1 MKDAGMASFPL
12 VPAGGARARSSVVRR
27 RRDWTR
33 FVERARLARLAR
45 CPSMAFSTTTTTTT
59 TEARRGDGDDDGD
72 DAKDDALDATT
83 TEDEEDD
90 DRIVMP
96 GDDRRRR
103 PTTTK
108 TSTPKTKTT
117 RVDVDV
123 DGDSDDDE
131 LGRIESAL
139 AGHDGT
145 WHLRAN
151 RVGRGTRRAVYAVVF
166 APGVPVRAQA
176 HVDSAVVRYVRAGE
190 RVVGTSVTS
199 DGWLELLGRDDAGGN
214 VEGSAGWMLTRHPE
228 HGALLERAGGR
239 ELPMTTMRLASA
251 EATCACDHTALPF
264 LRHDASYRVAH
275 APFVPVRA
283 RATMGG
289 HVVGHRAEGDV
300 VRASGRRGDW
310 IALLDEETASET
322 TREKEARE
330 GGATRR
336 WMLTLHPE
344 FGRLLRRCH
353 HDGSD
358 IIL

>member
-1 MKDAGMASFPL
+1 M
-12 VPAGGARARSSVVRR
+12 ARSTTATTRR
-27 RRDWTR
+27 R
-33 FVERARLARLAR
+33 
-45 CPSMAFSTTTTTTT
+45 
-59 TEARRGDGDDDGD
+59 GGDDDDD
-72 DAKDDALDATT
+72 DASDATT
-83 TEDEEDD
+83 TEDDA
-90 DRIVMP
+90 RIVMP

-103 PTTTK
+103 RPTKTTTTTTTTK
-108 TSTPKTKTT
+108 MTPIPTT
-117 RVDVDV
+117 RVDGD
-123 DGDSDDDE
+123 DGDSDDE
-131 LGRIESAL
+131 ALGRIESAL

-151 RVGRGTRRAVYAVVF
+151 RVARGTRGATYAVVF

-176 HVDSAVVRYVRAGE
+176 HVDSAVVRFVRVGE

-199 DGWLELLGRDDAGGN
+199 DGWLELFGRDDAGGN

-228 HGALLERAGGR
+228 HGALLEHAGGH
-239 ELPMTTMRLASA
+239 ELPTTTMRLASA

-275 APFVPVRA
+275 SPFVPVRA
-283 RATMGG
+283 RATMSG

-310 IALLDEETASET
+310 IALLDEETTSET
-322 TREKEARE
+322 TREKEARDD
-330 GGATRR
+330 APRR